1 MFSSPG
7 ARSDCG
13 QEPSALVPLS
23 PSGEWQPRHLSSSQ
37 DSWIH
42 LLNPHTSENT
52 TSKQLNTTLQ
62 LGSQALLLQLPGAD
76 LVWTSQVLHGFHGE
90 VDLQLSGW
98 GTTMTT
104 DISAGAH

>member
-1 MFSSPG
+1 MVAKAPLLQPG
-7 ARSDCG
+7 LLDPPP
-13 QEPSALVPLS
+13 EPSHQ
-23 PSGEWQPRHLSSSQ
+23 GEHHQ
-37 DSWIH
+37 
-42 LLNPHTSENT
+42 
-52 TSKQLNTTLQ
+52 QLNTTLQ

>member
-23 PSGEWQPRHLSSSQ
+23 PRGEWQPRHLSSSQ

-42 LLNPHTSENT
+42 LLNPHTRENT
-52 TSKQLNTTLQ
+52 TSSSIPPCN
-62 LGSQALLLQLPGAD
+62 
-76 LVWTSQVLHGFHGE
+76 W
-90 VDLQLSGW
+90 
-98 GTTMTT
+98 
-104 DISAGAH
+104 AHRPCSCSFQEQI